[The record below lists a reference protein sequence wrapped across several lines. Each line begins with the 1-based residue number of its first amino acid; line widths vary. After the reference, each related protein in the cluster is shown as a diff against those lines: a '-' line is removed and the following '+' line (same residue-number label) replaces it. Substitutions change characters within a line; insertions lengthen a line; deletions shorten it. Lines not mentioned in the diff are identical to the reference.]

1 MKAVN
6 KLGWILFLTGFG
18 AIVFGAAGLIGEE
31 VAAAQL
37 WGVFTPTP
45 TYAALLAGHSRG
57 LQYASVHDDPLV
69 VHFGEIVNQVLGG
82 AARAGGWEGKLA
94 VAEAYRDD
102 RWFEAA
108 LELAEDEPTVV
119 LRYAIL
125 EATRYMS
132 RASSASD
139 EEREEPR
146 QHALAL
152 LARAEELEPDNS
164 LIWYMRSSI
173 RFKRDTDA
181 ALAEWREG
189 LTKSDFH
196 THGAEVTKALQKLFE
211 RCHVPGTLATGWA
224 RQLLQNVGCRYP
236 FMEVRFGLLA
246 HANALLSQ
254 AMEARSGLLPPANIL
269 LCQGREEEAAFVFD
283 SFSHV
288 GEQLLPIAQLSEVTS
303 AWWMIEKAQEFREM
317 SKAGALREVPE
328 AIDFERK
335 CGMLFSERRL
345 RDGAPPDERYTTSL
359 EGNMVVVPYTMAGVF
374 LGLGVIGF
382 VVACVGICAGWR
394 PSCGGIEAGW
404 AITCCILVLLITRAL
419 LVGVLTEP
427 FGVKWSNVLSM
438 MIRNAGLG
446 LALASVCGRALA
458 ALVPFL
464 ATTGII
470 AFRGRKSIA
479 GMAVY
484 VMVFSL
490 AAWLLLVLVVMHY
503 PVEWVT
509 YITPEEAV
517 RP

>member
-211 RCHVPGTLATGWA
+211 RCHVPDGRDNCFRTLDAGTPLWRYALGYWLMRTPSCL
-224 RQLLQNVGCRYP
+224 RQWRPALGYFLLRTSFC
-236 FMEVRFGLLA
+236 VR
-246 HANALLSQ
+246 
-254 AMEARSGLLPPANIL
+254 E
-269 LCQGREEEAAFVFD
+269 GRKRRHLFLIPSA
-283 SFSHV
+283 
-288 GEQLLPIAQLSEVTS
+288 TS
-303 AWWMIEKAQEFREM
+303 ASSCSR
-317 SKAGALREVPE
+317 LPN
-328 AIDFERK
+328 
-335 CGMLFSERRL
+335 CLRL
-345 RDGAPPDERYTTSL
+345 RPH
-359 EGNMVVVPYTMAGVF
+359 
-374 LGLGVIGF
+374 
-382 VVACVGICAGWR
+382 
-394 PSCGGIEAGW
+394 GG
-404 AITCCILVLLITRAL
+404 
-419 LVGVLTEP
+419 
-427 FGVKWSNVLSM
+427 
-438 MIRNAGLG
+438 
-446 LALASVCGRALA
+446 
-458 ALVPFL
+458 
-464 ATTGII
+464 
-470 AFRGRKSIA
+470 
-479 GMAVY
+479 
-484 VMVFSL
+484 
-490 AAWLLLVLVVMHY
+490 
-503 PVEWVT
+503 
-509 YITPEEAV
+509 
-517 RP
+517 